1 MITDGRVYFEVKV
14 DIREKSY
21 DGKRK
26 ILKNIQLTFPK
37 GKTTLMIGTSG
48 AGKST
53 LIKCLIQQTSFK
65 GVITDGNTSQ
75 KDMLKKIAY
84 IPQHPA
90 LNKNETARQSIYW
103 TARLN
108 SLFESKSSLMK
119 KTEKCMNDVGIDYVK
134 DSLIKDLSGGQMQ
147 RVAIAKELIRDKE
160 IIIADEIDTG
170 LDCGVAR
177 SLCNMLNDIS
187 HRENKTVIVISHN
200 LTNIELYDKVV
211 VLVKDDDK
219 IGRVA
224 FSGNPKA
231 MQNFFGIADYVDILL
246 KLNSKDEGGEGKA
259 EYYIN
264 KFERG
269 TDL

>member
-1 MITDGRVYFEVKV
+1 MRV

-21 DGKRK
+21 DGKK
-26 ILKNIQLTFPK
+26 LILKNIHLTFPK

-53 LIKCLIQQTSFK
+53 LIKCLIQQTSFQ
-65 GVITDGNTSQ
+65 GVITDENVSQ
-75 KDMLKKIAY
+75 KDMLKNIAY

-90 LNKNETARQSIYW
+90 LNKNETAQQSIYW

-108 SLFESKSSLMK
+108 SLFESKSSLMQ
-119 KTEKCMNDVGIDYVK
+119 KTEKCIHDVGIDYVK
-134 DSLIKDLSGGQMQ
+134 ESLIKDLSGGQMQ

-160 IIIADEIDTG
+160 ILIADEIDTG

-177 SLCNMLNDIS
+177 SLCHMLSDIA
-187 HRENKTVIVISHN
+187 HREDKTVIVISHN

-219 IGRVA
+219 IGRIA
-224 FSGNPKA
+224 FSGNPKE
-231 MQNFFGIADYVDILL
+231 MQDFFGIDDYVDILL
-246 KLNSKDEGGEGKA
+246 KLNSKDEGGMGKA
-259 EYYIN
+259 GYYIN

-269 TDL
+269 MDA

>member
-1 MITDGRVYFEVKV
+1 MKV
-14 DIREKSY
+14 EISEKSY
-21 DGKRK
+21 DGKRI

-37 GKTTLMIGTSG
+37 GKTTLIIGTSG

-65 GVITDGNTSQ
+65 GVISDGNSSQ
-75 KDMLKKIAY
+75 KDMLKKVAY

-90 LNKNETARQSIYW
+90 LNKNETVEQSIYW

-119 KTEKCMNDVGIDYVK
+119 KTEKCINDVGIDYVK
-134 DSLIKDLSGGQMQ
+134 ESLIKDLSGGQMQ

-160 IIIADEIDTG
+160 IIVADEIDTG

-177 SLCNMLNDIS
+177 SLCNMLNDIA
-187 HRENKTVIVISHN
+187 HREDKTIIVISHN
-200 LTNIELYDKVV
+200 LTNIELYDRVV
-211 VLVKDDDK
+211 VLVKDDNK
-219 IGRVA
+219 IGRIA
-224 FSGNPKA
+224 FSGNPRS

-246 KLNSKDEGGEGKA
+246 KLNSKDEGGEGRA
-259 EYYIN
+259 GYYIN
-264 KFERG
+264 KYERG
-269 TDL
+269 VDL

>member
-1 MITDGRVYFEVKV
+1 MKV

-37 GKTTLMIGTSG
+37 GKTTLIIGTSG

-65 GVITDGNTSQ
+65 GVITDENTSQ

-119 KTEKCMNDVGIDYVK
+119 KTEKCIHDVGIDYVK
-134 DSLIKDLSGGQMQ
+134 ENLIKDLSGGQMQ

-170 LDCGVAR
+170 LDFGVAR
-177 SLCNMLNDIS
+177 SICNMLNDIS